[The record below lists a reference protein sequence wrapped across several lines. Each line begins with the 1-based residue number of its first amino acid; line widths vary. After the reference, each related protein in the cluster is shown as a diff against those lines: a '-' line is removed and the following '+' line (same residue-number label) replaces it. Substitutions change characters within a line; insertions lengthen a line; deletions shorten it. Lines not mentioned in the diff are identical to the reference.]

1 MLEKVHLKKNIPMK
15 ILQKKYKKKKMFLKK
30 NGIEQSL
37 IMIKRHNK
45 KDERVRKKSF

>member
-1 MLEKVHLKKNIPMK
+1 MK
-15 ILQKKYKKKKMFLKK
+15 ILQKNYKKKQMFLKK
-30 NGIEQSL
+30 NGIEQGL